1 MGGVRDQW
9 TADGKR
15 FMRELEDLTR
25 LKVCIG
31 YQASDGEHKAMKQD
45 GKRRKKGKTSKKDK
59 SISNLDVAMWNELGT
74 SRSPSRP
81 FMRNSIDNH
90 TDVIRA
96 AAGAQIKQLAAGA
109 SARAVLESMG
119 AIQKGLMQREITEGR
134 FVANASSTILRK
146 KSDRPLVDTGQMR
159 QSIHFVIKPK
169 GDD

>member
-1 MGGVRDQW
+1 MAGVKDRW
-9 TADGKR
+9 TDEGKR
-15 FMRELEDLTR
+15 FMRELQELSR

-31 YQASDGEHKAMKQD
+31 YQSSDGEHKARKQN
-45 GKRRKKGKTSKKDK
+45 GKRRKKGKTPKEDK
-59 SISNLDVAMWNELGT
+59 SVSNLDVAMWNELGT

-96 AAGAQIKQLAAGA
+96 AAGAQIKQLATGA

-119 AIQKGLMQREITEGR
+119 TMQKGLMQHEITEGH
-134 FVANASSTILRK
+134 FLANAPSTIRRK

-159 QSIHFVIKPK
+159 QSIHFVIRPK